1 MKTAA
6 LALLL
11 TAATPT
17 GTAPGA
23 TLRDLVRDIALQY
36 PRTELAACGKAYP
49 EQNAAFAVALAGFG
63 ARVDGILN
71 AMSPEQPALA
81 IPLPPAF
88 GAFQAMQSALAAE
101 DFRTRSAA
109 DCQAVLGELESLTDD
124 ELKAGMSE
132 STVRL
137 EQTIR
142 NHNGEMERVMGIEPT
157 S

>member
-1 MKTAA
+1 MKTAV
-6 LALLL
+6 LAMLL
-11 TAATPT
+11 TATTPT

-49 EQNAAFAVALAGFG
+49 VQDAAFAAALAGFG
-63 ARVDGILN
+63 SRIDGILE
-71 AMSPEQPALA
+71 AMVPEQPALTM
-81 IPLPPAF
+81 PLPPAF

-101 DFRTRSAA
+101 DFRTRSPA
-109 DCQAVLGELESLTDD
+109 DCEAVVRELEALTDT
-124 ELKAGMSE
+124 ELKAGMME
-132 STVRL
+132 SAVRL

-142 NHNGEMERVMGIEPT
+142 SHNAEMERVMGIEPT